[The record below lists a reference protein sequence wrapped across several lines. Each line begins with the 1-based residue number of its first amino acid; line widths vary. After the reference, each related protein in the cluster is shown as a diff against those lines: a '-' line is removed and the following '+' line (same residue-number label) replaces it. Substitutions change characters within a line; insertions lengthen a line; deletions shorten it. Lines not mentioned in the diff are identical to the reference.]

1 MNLRV
6 NVLGLIQRDDQ
17 LLLEEKFG
25 KHSKG
30 EGVYYRPIGGTIEF
44 GENSSETL
52 VREFFEE
59 LAIEIDI
66 QHYVTCIENIFEI
79 DTVIGHEIT
88 QVYEAVFKDISLYQR
103 ENFKVVEGDQ
113 VTVAKWISIKELHE
127 GKKLLFPEKIIGF
140 L

>member
-25 KHSKG
+25 NHSKG

-66 QHYVTCIENIFEI
+66 QHCVT
-79 DTVIGHEIT
+79 
-88 QVYEAVFKDISLYQR
+88 
-103 ENFKVVEGDQ
+103 
-113 VTVAKWISIKELHE
+113 
-127 GKKLLFPEKIIGF
+127 
-140 L
+140 